1 MVITLSPPVARIAA
15 SPVASTILLYL
26 IVFLALWTVSIP
38 PNVELINVVLVALD
52 LIVPTPLMDTFSITA
67 FLPFTDKEA
76 AVTLATLAPAWTVKA
91 AVALLLDTTEL
102 ELTDIAFAVLL

>member
-1 MVITLSPPVARIAA
+1 M
-15 SPVASTILLYL
+15 
-26 IVFLALWTVSIP
+26 SIP

-76 AVTLATLAPAWTVKA
+76 AVTLATLAPA
-91 AVALLLDTTEL
+91 
-102 ELTDIAFAVLL
+102 